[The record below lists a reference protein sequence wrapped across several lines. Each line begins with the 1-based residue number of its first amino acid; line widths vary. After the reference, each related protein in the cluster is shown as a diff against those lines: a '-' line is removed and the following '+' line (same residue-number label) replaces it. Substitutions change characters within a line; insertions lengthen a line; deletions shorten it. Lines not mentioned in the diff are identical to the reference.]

1 MATIFNKFRKSSQ
14 SDARSRRSA
23 STNSTSG
30 PLSDDDAPRTSTAPS
45 PSPSRRTGAS
55 GSLFVEDLAPP
66 TTPSSNNNTVT
77 SSGATES
84 RTPNRPGDLSVP
96 NSAQQQPLGTP
107 KFTLTQDGS
116 NSPRSFDGS
125 PVQDRSP
132 AMNHDN
138 GSNEPVGLGFGKSN
152 PGASDE
158 DDLETPTLDSS
169 FPSTSANR
177 VSAVSI
183 AADPSSRERASSLA
197 FSEGNVRS
205 RSGSM
210 VSRITNRHGP
220 ASPNSLMPDDQ
231 KGSVS
236 SKKSRK
242 KRDRR
247 RSVTST
253 ASGQSSLA
261 ALARGGL
268 QMAGPGI
275 IGDELHIKQHKG
287 RRATS
292 PLKRSP
298 YLTRG
303 EEGDGDELD
312 DEYGEGLDDDDDDD
326 SDLEDTLSVLGYA
339 VASNRRNADFHQVFP
354 SVDEGDYLIDDY
366 GCAYAKDILVQG
378 RAYISENYICFH
390 ANIFGWTT
398 DLVIPFTE
406 IKSIEKKMT
415 ALVIPNAIGI
425 NTATARYT
433 FASFISRDTVY
444 DVMMNIWRLCNPNA
458 VMSSLSLPGT
468 NNSRP
473 ASISGEL
480 ADAEG
485 DAPSGPS
492 AGQQIA
498 GASVKGAGS
507 ETHKPT
513 QCACGKDGKHYPEIA
528 LEATFP
534 STPEKVYNLMFN
546 SGWLKTFLSD
556 SQQLRDIE
564 YSDWRTGEGSDQLTR
579 SLSYIK
585 PLNGSIGPKQT
596 TCHITDSRVHFEPEE
611 YIAMVT
617 TTRTPDVPSGGVF
630 SVMTRTCFMWAGGN
644 STKVVVTT
652 GVEWTGKSWIKGIIE
667 KSAIDGQ
674 KTYHDDLKLSMLSY
688 IQSHISEFLPPGA
701 QASVDT
707 PVSGT
712 PAAEVAAAADKQT
725 EAQEYAKKAR
735 KDRQEQDWGMVQAG
749 VDSLVA
755 GGKGVVSGFKFCVD
769 GLSDLIFPSGL
780 SKQSVTTLVIIV
792 LVISNVW
799 TYIAFSGGQQRS
811 FLERRSAKRGN
822 DEVAEAVKMVLGQR
836 RDPVQEAQELVR
848 VLDFVERR
856 LGKLREEAKELG
868 DSAVRGGENNG
879 EDLD

>member
-1 MATIFNKFRKSSQ
+1 MSNIFNKFRKSSQ

-30 PLSDDDAPRTSTAPS
+30 PLSDDDGPRTSTVPS
-45 PSPSRRTGAS
+45 PSPSRRAGAS
-55 GSLFVEDLAPP
+55 GSLFIEDFSPP
-66 TTPSSNNNTVT
+66 TDSSSNDNTVT
-77 SSGATES
+77 SSGTSEA
-84 RTPNRPGDLSVP
+84 RTPNKPGALSVP
-96 NSAQQQPLGTP
+96 SSAQQQQPLGTP

-116 NSPRSFDGS
+116 DSPRSFDGS
-125 PVQDRSP
+125 PVQGRSTN
-132 AMNHDN
+132 MNHDN
-138 GSNEPVGLGFGKSN
+138 GSDEPVGLGLGKTSS
-152 PGASDE
+152 GVLDE
-158 DDLETPTLDSS
+158 DDLETPTLDSGFANAS
-169 FPSTSANR
+169 PARVPTVSSAT
-177 VSAVSI
+177 
-183 AADPSSRERASSLA
+183 DLSSRDRASSLTFA
-197 FSEGNVRS
+197 DGNTRS

-220 ASPNSLMPDDQ
+220 ASPNSLMPVDQ

-242 KRDRR
+242 RDRR
-247 RSVTST
+247 RSVNSN
-253 ASGQSSLA
+253 ASGQSSSLA

-268 QMAGPGI
+268 QMAGPASV
-275 IGDELHIKQHKG
+275 GDELHIRQHKG
-287 RRATS
+287 RRVAS

-303 EEGDGDELD
+303 EEGEGDELD
-312 DEYGEGLDDDDDDD
+312 DEYGEGFDDDEDDD
-326 SDLEDTLSVLGYA
+326 SDLEDALSVLGYA

-415 ALVIPNAIGI
+415 ALVIPNAIGV

-468 NNSRP
+468 NTSRP
-473 ASISGEL
+473 ASISGEP
-480 ADAEG
+480 AEG
-485 DAPSGPS
+485 DDAPSGPS
-492 AGQQIA
+492 PGHQII

-564 YSDWRTGEGSDQLTR
+564 YSDWRTGEGSSQLTR

-596 TCHITDSRVHFEPEE
+596 TCHITDSRDHFEPEE

-630 SVMTRTCFMWAGGN
+630 SVKTRTCFMWAGGN

-707 PVSGT
+707 PAPGT
-712 PAAEVAAAADKQT
+712 PAAEVATTGEKQT
-725 EAQEYAKKAR
+725 DAQEYAKKAR
-735 KDRQEQDWGMVQAG
+735 KDRQEQGWGMMQAG
-749 VDSLVA
+749 IDSFVA
-755 GGKGVVSGFKFCVD
+755 GGKGVVSGVKFCVD
-769 GLSDLIFPSGL
+769 GLGDLAFPSGL
-780 SKQSVTTLVIIV
+780 SKQSLTTLIIIV

-848 VLDFVERR
+848 VLDFVEGR
-856 LGKLREEAKELG
+856 LGKLREEAKTLG
-868 DSAVRGGENNG
+868 NSAVGGGGNNG